1 MILSGMTKRKRSEHY
16 VNNKEFLAALV
27 QYRENVEVSYKK
39 KFGINLD
46 EQDKSERGKSWDT
59 KPPIPRYI
67 GECFLKI
74 ANHLSFKPNFVNYM
88 FKEDMIS
95 DGIENCVQYIHN
107 FNPEKSQNPFAYFTQ
122 IIHYAFLRRIQ
133 REKRQL
139 EIKNKIIEKSGYSEV
154 FDDNNT
160 LDGSNYSDYNS
171 IKDNVHSKLR
181 Y

>member
-1 MILSGMTKRKRSEHY
+1 MIQPGMTKRKRSDHY

-27 QYRENVEVSYKK
+27 EYRSRVEISYKK
-39 KFGINLD
+39 EFNMVLS
-46 EQDKSERGKSWDT
+46 EQDKSERGKSWKG

-107 FNPEKSQNPFAYFTQ
+107 FDSEKSQNPFAYFTQ

-139 EIKNKIIEKSGYSEV
+139 DIKNKIIEKSGYSEV

-160 LDGSNYSDYNS
+160 LDRSNYSDYNS
-171 IKDNVHSKLR
+171 IKDAVHSKLR

>member
-1 MILSGMTKRKRSEHY
+1 MQKRKRSEHY
-16 VNNKEFLAALV
+16 VNNKEFLEAIVKYKNDVAEAA
-27 QYRENVEVSYKK
+27 EKGEP
-39 KFGINLD
+39 
-46 EQDKSERGKSWDT
+46 
-59 KPPIPRYI
+59 KPRITNYL

-74 ANHLSFKPNFVNYM
+74 ATHLSYKPNFVNYM
-88 FKEDMIS
+88 FREDMIC

-160 LDGSNYSDYNS
+160 LDGSNYSDYNQ

-181 Y
+181 S